1 MAAHKI
7 ALNLL
12 QLYRRILEFLFVRY
26 MYVMCAVF
34 EKKRERERD
43 QYFNLLMA
51 LLSNVKIFIYN
62 LLYCNTCI
70 WSLNKPK
77 IDRRRYSGIGHLHI
91 VMYFPSK

>member
-34 EKKRERERD
+34 EREREREA
-43 QYFNLLMA
+43 NI
-51 LLSNVKIFIYN
+51 SIY
-62 LLYCNTCI
+62 
-70 WSLNKPK
+70 
-77 IDRRRYSGIGHLHI
+77 
-91 VMYFPSK
+91 

>member
-34 EKKRERERD
+34 EKERERERPIFQFID
-43 QYFNLLMA
+43 GIIIKCKNLY
-51 LLSNVKIFIYN
+51 I
-62 LLYCNTCI
+62 
-70 WSLNKPK
+70 
-77 IDRRRYSGIGHLHI
+77 
-91 VMYFPSK
+91 